1 MILDAH
7 VRVGKGREVDLSADQ
22 LLATMDE
29 LGIGGALIA
38 PDEAGIAWSNSE
50 ANRTLATLAAASGG
64 RLAAYAVAN
73 PWQPSPVDEL
83 RRALDAGA
91 VALAVDPVLQGFD
104 VLDGLIDPLLAY
116 AEEQDWFVYI
126 RTGTPPSAVPLPVA
140 SLARRFPAVR
150 FLMGKSGATDFWIDA
165 APALRHAPNLWADTS
180 YAPWD
185 TVLSEFARDPE
196 IGAGRCV
203 FSTDAP
209 YTVPKAELKRILDWS
224 TISAEQR
231 SGVLGG
237 NLLTLL
243 GSHAPDPWG

>member
-7 VRVGKGREVDLSADQ
+7 VRVGKGREVDLSADA
-22 LLATMDE
+22 LLTTMAE
-29 LGIGGALIA
+29 LGISGALVA
-38 PDEAGIAWSNSE
+38 PDEAGIAWSNRE
-50 ANRTLATLAAASGG
+50 ANRGLAAVVAASDG

-73 PWQPSPVDEL
+73 PWQPSPVEEL
-83 RRALDAGA
+83 RRAFDGGA

-104 VLDGLIDPLLAY
+104 VLDGLVDPLLAY
-116 AEEQDWFVYI
+116 AREVGWLVYI

-140 SLARRFPAVR
+140 SLARRFPDVR
-150 FLMGKSGATDFWIDA
+150 FLMGRSGATDFWIDA
-165 APALRHAPNLWADTS
+165 APALRHAPNLFADTS

-185 TVLSEFARDPE
+185 TVLSEFAGDPE
-196 IGAGRCV
+196 IGTDRCV

-224 TISAEQR
+224 TISSDQR

-243 GSHAPDPWG
+243 GSHAPSSWS

>member
-29 LGIGGALIA
+29 LGIDGALIA
-38 PDEAGIAWSNSE
+38 PDEPGIAWSNSE
-50 ANRTLATLAAASGG
+50 ANRTLASVVAASDG

-73 PWQPSPVDEL
+73 PWQPDPVGEL
-83 RRALDAGA
+83 RRALDGGA

-104 VLDGLIDPLLAY
+104 VLDGLLDPLLAF
-116 AEEQDWFVYI
+116 AEEQDWFVYL

-140 SLARRFPAVR
+140 SLALRFPGVR

-196 IGAGRCV
+196 IGTGRCV

-224 TISAEQR
+224 TISTEQR
-231 SGVLGG
+231 AGVLGG

-243 GSHAPDPWG
+243 GRHAPSGWA

>member
-1 MILDAH
+1 VILDAH
-7 VRVGKGREVDLSADQ
+7 VRVGKGREVDLSVDA
-22 LLATMDE
+22 LIATMDA
-29 LGIGGALIA
+29 LGIDGALIA
-38 PDEAGIAWSNSE
+38 PSEAGIAWSNGE
-50 ANRTLATLAAASGG
+50 ANHELASVVSASDG

-83 RRALDAGA
+83 RRALDGGA
-91 VALAVDPVLQGFD
+91 VALTVDPVLQGFD
-104 VLDGLIDPLLAY
+104 VLDGLVDPLLAY
-116 AEEQDWFVYI
+116 AEEVGWLVYI

-150 FLMGKSGATDFWIDA
+150 FLMGRSGATDFWIDA

-185 TVLSEFARDPE
+185 TVLSEFANDPS
-196 IGAGRCV
+196 IGTGRCI

-209 YTVPKAELKRILDWS
+209 YTVPKAELGRILDWS
-224 TISAEQR
+224 TITSEQR
-231 SGVLGG
+231 SAVLGG

-243 GSHAPDPWG
+243 GRHAPTAWR

>member
-1 MILDAH
+1 
-7 VRVGKGREVDLSADQ
+7 
-22 LLATMDE
+22 
-29 LGIGGALIA
+29 
-38 PDEAGIAWSNSE
+38 
-50 ANRTLATLAAASGG
+50 
-64 RLAAYAVAN
+64 
-73 PWQPSPVDEL
+73 
-83 RRALDAGA
+83 

-104 VLDGLIDPLLAY
+104 VLDGLLDPLLAF
-116 AEEQDWFVYI
+116 AEEQDWFVYL

-140 SLARRFPAVR
+140 SLALRFPGVR

-196 IGAGRCV
+196 IGTERCV

-224 TISAEQR
+224 TISGEQR
-231 SGVLGG
+231 SGVLGA

-243 GSHAPDPWG
+243 GSHAPPGWT

>member
-1 MILDAH
+1 VILDAH

-38 PDEAGIAWSNSE
+38 PDEPGIAWSNSE
-50 ANRTLATLAAASGG
+50 ANQTLASVVAASDG

-73 PWQPSPVDEL
+73 PWQPDPVGEL

-104 VLDGLIDPLLAY
+104 VLDGLLDPLLTY

-126 RTGTPPSAVPLPVA
+126 RTGTPPTAVPLPVA
-140 SLARRFPAVR
+140 SLALRFPGVR

-196 IGAGRCV
+196 IGTGRCV

-224 TISAEQR
+224 TISDEQR
-231 SGVLGG
+231 AGVLGA
-237 NLLTLL
+237 NLLALL
-243 GSHAPDPWG
+243 GSHAPPGWR